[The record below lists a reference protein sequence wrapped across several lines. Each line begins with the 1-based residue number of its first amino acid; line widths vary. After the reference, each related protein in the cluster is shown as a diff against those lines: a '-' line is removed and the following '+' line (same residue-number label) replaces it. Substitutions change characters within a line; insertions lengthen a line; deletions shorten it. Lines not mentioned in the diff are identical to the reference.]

1 MSNKKQIKLVA
12 VNHGRMNA
20 THSSLQQVPKEPI
33 LIGLEEACIKEAN
46 QRITS
51 MIDTSNNT
59 LSIIEYKHNTNK

>member
-1 MSNKKQIKLVA
+1 MSKKKQI
-12 VNHGRMNA
+12 R
-20 THSSLQQVPKEPI
+20 KEPI
-33 LIGLEEACIKEAN
+33 LIGLEEACIKEAK